1 VPPELYDLADQVSL
15 TPGEWIG
22 IPIALVGAVFL
33 SLGAHFQ
40 HKGVGLVQ
48 PGAEKM
54 GTDKLGTSKLGTA
67 KLGTAKLDLEES
79 GSSALSLNQIM
90 RLLARPS
97 WVLGTALLGL
107 AILFQLTSLYFSPLI
122 VVQPLG
128 ALALV
133 VTAFLTARVSGIS
146 LDAKSVRAITFCV
159 VGIGMFVAI
168 AALTAKSS
176 PITETQLIVVLIIL
190 GVALT
195 VFGVIFGVFKARIR
209 PMFYIVGAGVLFGF
223 VATLAKVVIGRI
235 QTLVQLGFE
244 SSGVEWLTIACVVAL
259 LAATALGSY
268 FVQTAYASGPPDL
281 VVAGLTVIDPIV
293 AISVGII
300 VLGEAAEA
308 PLWAI
313 ISFIIAGALAVYG
326 VFQLAQHHPGAAA
339 KIR

>member
-1 VPPELYDLADQVSL
+1 VPPELYDLADQISL
-15 TPGEWIG
+15 SPGEWIG

-40 HKGVGLVQ
+40 HQGVGVVNADVESQ
-48 PGAEKM
+48 
-54 GTDKLGTSKLGTA
+54 TSTG
-67 KLGTAKLDLEES
+67 
-79 GSSALSLNQIM
+79 LSLKQIL
-90 RLLARPS
+90 RLLARPI

-107 AILFQLTSLYFSPLI
+107 AVLFQLTSLYFSPLI

-133 VTAFLTARVSGIS
+133 VTAFLTARATGIP
-146 LDAKSVRAITFCV
+146 LDAVSVRAISFCV
-159 VGIGMFVAI
+159 VGIGLFVGI
-168 AALTAKSS
+168 AAATAKSS
-176 PITETQLIVVLIIL
+176 PITETQLIIVLVIL
-190 GVALT
+190 GFALAT
-195 VFGVIFGVFKARIR
+195 FGVIFGVFRKRIK
-209 PMFYIVGAGVLFGF
+209 PMFYIIGAGVLFGF

-235 QTLVQLGFE
+235 QTLVQLNFE
-244 SSGVEWLTIACVVAL
+244 SSGIEWLTIACVVAL

-313 ISFIIAGALAVYG
+313 ISFIIAGGLAVYG

-339 KIR
+339 KVR

>member
-1 VPPELYDLADQVSL
+1 VLPELYDLADQVSL

-40 HKGVGLVQ
+40 HKGVGVVNS
-48 PGAEKM
+48 
-54 GTDKLGTSKLGTA
+54 TSH
-67 KLGTAKLDLEES
+67 
-79 GSSALSLNQIM
+79 SSASGGLSLGQIA

-97 WVLGTALLGL
+97 WVVGTALLGL
-107 AILFQLTSLYFSPLI
+107 AIVFQLTSLYFSPLI

-133 VTAFLTARVSGIS
+133 VTAVLTARASGIP
-146 LDAKSVRAITFCV
+146 LDAVSVRAIGFCV
-159 VGIGMFVAI
+159 AGIGLFVAI

-190 GVALT
+190 SVTLT
-195 VFGVIFGVFKARIR
+195 AFGLLFGLLRARIQ

-235 QTLVQLGFE
+235 QTLVQLKFE
-244 SSGVEWLTIACVVAL
+244 SSGVEWLTILCVVGL

-293 AISVGII
+293 AISVGIV
-300 VLGEAAEA
+300 VLGEAQDA
-308 PLWAI
+308 PWWAI
-313 ISFIIAGALAVYG
+313 LSFIVAGGLAVYG
-326 VFQLAQHHPGAAA
+326 VFQLARHHPGAGAA
-339 KIR
+339 VR

>member
-15 TPGEWIG
+15 SPGEWIG
-22 IPIALVGAVFL
+22 IPIALVGAMFL

-40 HKGVGLVQ
+40 HKGVGAVNVDDSAPTSTGLVS
-48 PGAEKM
+48 
-54 GTDKLGTSKLGTA
+54 T
-67 KLGTAKLDLEES
+67 
-79 GSSALSLNQIM
+79 ALSLKQI
-90 RLLARPS
+90 LSLIARPT
-97 WVLGTALLGL
+97 WVLGTALLAL
-107 AILFQLTSLYFSPLI
+107 AVVFQLTSLYFSPLI

-133 VTAFLTARVSGIS
+133 ATAFLTARASGIP
-146 LDAKSVRAITFCV
+146 LDAGSVRAIAFCV
-159 VGIGMFVAI
+159 VGIGIFVGI

-176 PITETQLIVVLIIL
+176 PITETQLIVVLAIL
-190 GVALT
+190 GFSLAGFGV
-195 VFGVIFGVFKARIR
+195 VFGVFRARIR

-293 AISVGII
+293 AISVGIV
-300 VLGEAAEA
+300 VLGEAAQA

-313 ISFIIAGALAVYG
+313 ISFIFAGGLAVYG

-339 KIR
+339 KVH